1 MNWVVIL
8 VGVAAGMA
16 VAFGRV
22 YAERVV
28 SRYYGLHP
36 QLLFKHR
43 DILVPFLIIATAAN
57 IYAVWITVAYG
68 GLAAWRLSAV
78 LGLVMLVA
86 AQIVQIHIALRPS
99 RNDLYIALISCIVYI
114 YLFALYIIALATG
127 GYSLWIF

>member
-99 RNDLYIALISCIVYI
+99 RNDLYIALISCVVYI